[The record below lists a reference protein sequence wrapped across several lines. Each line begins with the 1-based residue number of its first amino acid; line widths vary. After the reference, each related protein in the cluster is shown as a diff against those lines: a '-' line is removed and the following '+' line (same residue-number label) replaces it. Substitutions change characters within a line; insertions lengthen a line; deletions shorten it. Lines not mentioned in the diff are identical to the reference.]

1 MNYITA
7 SIRTLVRV
15 TTLLSLLCVLIPAP
29 VTYAQSGYKE
39 SSTALSGDERCGR
52 DAAHECNLITDSVLV
67 FKSAML
73 LVIYIGLPLL
83 LAVLSV
89 RFIQAYFA
97 VINGNANAY
106 KELLSKAWSSFIGF
120 ILLCILLGGGAY
132 TILQF
137 AGVKEFVLP
146 LIKKLGE
153 ALVTHAY
160 AQDAPYLPN
169 PLQSDNFFD
178 LILSILRLVMR
189 FFVYPGLIVMWV
201 WTGFSFVAAQGN
213 PEGLNKAKKFLM
225 WAFVSTIVIVM
236 LQGFLLAVKAT
247 VDGIFQKKQDTQQVQ
262 VTPTQPTINQGTL
275 DGRVAPANGTYG
287 STCTTATG
295 YGTLG
300 PDGKTCMAGRGAGA
314 NNTRDFCTNKAFGTL
329 CIVSGTE
336 LMGICNNN
344 FDSGVFSCN
353 RAMQGDECIGGNG
366 VLGIIAEDRITCTPK
381 AR

>member
-15 TTLLSLLCVLIPAP
+15 TAVLSLVCVLIPAHL
-29 VTYAQSGYKE
+29 TYAQSGYRE
-39 SSTALSGDERCGR
+39 SSTALSGDEKCGK

-89 RFIQAYFA
+89 MFVQAYFA
-97 VINGNANAY
+97 VIYGNASAY
-106 KELLSKAWSSFIGF
+106 KELRSKAWSASIGF
-120 ILLCILLGGGAY
+120 ILLCILFGGGAY
-132 TILQF
+132 TLLQF

-146 LIKKLGE
+146 LIKKLSE

-213 PEGLNKAKKFLM
+213 PDGLNKAKKFLM

-247 VDGIFQKKQDTQQVQ
+247 VDGIFQKKEQQVQ

-275 DGRVAPANGTYG
+275 DGRVAPADGTYG
-287 STCTTATG
+287 STCITTTG
-295 YGTLG
+295 GNGTLG

-336 LMGICNNN
+336 LIGICNNN
-344 FDSGVFSCN
+344 FETQIFSCN
-353 RAMQGDECIGGNG
+353 RAMKGDECIGGNG